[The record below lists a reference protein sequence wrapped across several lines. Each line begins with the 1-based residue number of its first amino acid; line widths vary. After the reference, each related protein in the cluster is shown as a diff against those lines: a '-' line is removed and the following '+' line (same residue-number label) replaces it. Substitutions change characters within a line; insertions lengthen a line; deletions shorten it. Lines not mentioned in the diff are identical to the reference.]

1 MNQEG
6 EIISISNDSEKSF
19 SEEEKKDQTRK
30 SLK

>member
-6 EIISISNDSEKSF
+6 EIISISNENEKSF